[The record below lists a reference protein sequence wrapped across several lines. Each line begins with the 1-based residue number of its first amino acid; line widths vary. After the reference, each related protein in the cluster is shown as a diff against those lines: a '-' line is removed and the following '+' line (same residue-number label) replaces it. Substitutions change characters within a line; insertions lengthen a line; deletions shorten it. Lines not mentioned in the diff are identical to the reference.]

1 MFVSKSF
8 INKQNGIKPNGI
20 SNWQLLISLLVILMA
35 VVGGGLSMPSL
46 MGQAKTTAQA
56 KQFKAKTKRKAKSK
70 SKKSQLKSY
79 TQPFQNATTT
89 LSGKSVEAN
98 MYFIKMDYWQLKKVT
113 LNLNFQIS
121 QLAQRSTSDIT
132 LSLNGTKFYSFRP
145 SRRTGLQTK
154 AISVPLRLVQGENQL
169 KISGQILNQA
179 GSRKLQLAQTPA
191 NWLTIYDGA
200 NVNFQYLLKP
210 PTHAIKSFYAHF
222 SGTDTIAYQNSYITT
237 PKQASNGELTA
248 AMYALSGEARTIT
261 TESSQIQV
269 TTFDN
274 AAAKQGDYQ
283 LVMATYAHLPAR
295 FRRVIDATKLKQ
307 RAVIKT
313 MYTGHKHYLIVTAL
327 TAKRLKKASRFIAN
341 QELMQETRA
350 HTEYISD
357 QTRTETSELQ
367 YDGSYQLTS
376 RDDTL
381 TGAQHQSSTYF
392 VSLPVDRTNADGSQ
406 IRIHFRYA
414 KNLNFKRALATVY
427 LNGSPLGSKKLSA
440 AHADNDSLTVT
451 LPKGQALGHSFTIR
465 VAFDLEM
472 HDQSSS
478 DNAQT
483 PWATIESDSK
493 AYIKSKP
500 VSDLLFTNYP
510 NLFLKNDTFNQLA
523 VVRPKVL
530 TKYDYQTLTNIFNLI
545 GNYAQSNT
553 GDVQFYTQRPS
564 KAVLKNKNVIAFG
577 TPQQNAFIKQLN
589 KKLYFQYGKGGH
601 GFVSN
606 EKLSIEH
613 QYGQNIGTA
622 QLLRSPYNARSGLL
636 VVTAGKS
643 ADVYR
648 ASTQLNFQ
656 RNIQQ
661 YTGDAI
667 VVDHDNHHY
676 DYRFKKKKTVGDG
689 TTIKTVITR
698 NSQLVIYLGIAL
710 AAIVVMALAAFLIL
724 RKNGL
729 MAQRGRHHE

>member
-8 INKQNGIKPNGI
+8 INKPNGIRQNGIN
-20 SNWQLLISLLVILMA
+20 SWRLVLSVLAIVLAVGGCLLMA
-35 VVGGGLSMPSL
+35 PTLT
-46 MGQAKTTAQA
+46 GQARTTAQS
-56 KQFKAKTKRKAKSK
+56 KAFKAKSK
-70 SKKSQLKSY
+70 GHKSASKSQANLKSY
-79 TQPFQNATTT
+79 TQAFQNSTTT
-89 LSGKSVEAN
+89 LSGESVTAN
-98 MYFIKMDYWQLKKVT
+98 MYFIKMDYWQLHQAT

-145 SRRTGLQTK
+145 SKRTGLQTK
-154 AISVPLRLVQGENQL
+154 AIRVPLRLIQGENQL
-169 KISGQILNQA
+169 KISGQILNQS
-179 GSRKLQLAQTPA
+179 GSKSYRLAATPA

-200 NVNFQYLLKP
+200 NVNFQYVLKP
-210 PTHAIKSFYAHF
+210 PTSAIKSFYAHF
-222 SGTDTIAYQNSYITT
+222 SGSDTIANQNSYITT

-248 AMYALSGEARTIT
+248 AMYALSGEARTIA

-283 LVMATYAHLPAR
+283 LVIATYAHLPAQ
-295 FRRVIDATKLKQ
+295 FRRVIDAKKLKQ

-313 MYTGHKHYLIVTAL
+313 LYKGHKHYLIVTAL
-327 TAKRLKKASRFIAN
+327 TAKRLTKASRFIAN

-350 HTEYISD
+350 TTKYVGD
-357 QTRTETSELQ
+357 QTSTYTSELQ
-367 YDGSYQLTS
+367 YDGHYQLTS
-376 RDDTL
+376 QPDTL
-381 TGAQHQSSTYF
+381 TGAKHQSSTYF
-392 VSLPVDRTNADGSQ
+392 VSLPIDRTNADGSQ

-427 LNGSPLGSKKLSA
+427 LNGTPLGSKKLSA
-440 AHADNDSLTVT
+440 AGADNDSLTVT

-472 HDQSSS
+472 HDQASS

-483 PWATIESDSK
+483 PWATVEPDSK

-500 VSDLLFTNYP
+500 VNDLLFSNYP

-523 VVRPKVL
+523 VVRPKSL

-545 GNYAQSNT
+545 GNYAQNNT
-553 GDVQFYTQRPS
+553 GNIQFYTQRPRQS
-564 KAVLKNKNVIAFG
+564 VLKNDNVIAFG
-577 TPQQNAFIKQLN
+577 TPQQNAFIKHLN
-589 KKLYFQYGKGGH
+589 SKLYFKYGQGDH

-606 EKLSIEH
+606 EKLSIER
-613 QYGQNIGTA
+613 QYGQTIGTA
-622 QLLRSPYNARSGLL
+622 QLLRSPYNARAGLL

-648 ASTQLNFQ
+648 ASTQINFQ
-656 RNIQQ
+656 RNIEQ
-661 YTGDAI
+661 YSGDAI
-667 VVDHDNHHY
+667 VVDHDNNHD
-676 DYRFKKKKTVGDG
+676 DYRFKKKKSIDDQTSV
-689 TTIKTVITR
+689 KTVLSR
-698 NSQLVIYLGIAL
+698 NSQLVVYLGIAL
-710 AAIVVMALAAFLIL
+710 AAIAVIAVSAFLIL

-729 MAQRGRHHE
+729 MARGGRHHE